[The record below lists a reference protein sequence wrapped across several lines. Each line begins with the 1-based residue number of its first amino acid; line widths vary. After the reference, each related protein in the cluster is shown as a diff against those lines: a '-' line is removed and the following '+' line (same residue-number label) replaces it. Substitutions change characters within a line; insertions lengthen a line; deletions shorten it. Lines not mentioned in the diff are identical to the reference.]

1 MNRFQRSL
9 IVLSI
14 VGGVACGLTPAQD
27 ITIEQA
33 SCLDVETAASIIPP
47 GALQQAADDLALV
60 CTDVPIASII
70 TFLTDLF
77 TKQADAGIAA
87 ATGPYV
93 PSPHVLAAHAARVKA
108 FGDGK

>member
-9 IVLSI
+9 TVLFL
-14 VGGVACGLTPAQD
+14 VGGLACGLTPAQD
-27 ITIEQA
+27 VTLAQA
-33 SCLDVETAASIIPP
+33 ACMDVEAAASVIPP
-47 GALQQAADDLALV
+47 GSIQQAADDLALV

-70 TFLTDLF
+70 AFLTDLF
-77 TKQADAGIAA
+77 AKQADAGIAA